1 MTWNCRKT
9 QRKVGN
15 KTRQIR
21 SWMLPTQ
28 LMSRSARFVSN
39 RGFHCY
45 CLVVFLTFKL
55 DCLLLKNINSKARAS
70 PDCNQT
76 LTSLSISFSLFFYTK
91 MRQIL
96 CVPEEKGWSKQIY
109 LLYHTVLHFSLFRFS
124 FFVFH
129 FALIIEDVAIM
140 PSTKERC

>member
-1 MTWNCRKT
+1 
-9 QRKVGN
+9 
-15 KTRQIR
+15 
-21 SWMLPTQ
+21 MLPTQ

-76 LTSLSISFSLFFYTK
+76 LTSLCPIQAYKFVHFVFSFFLYKNAANTL
-91 MRQIL
+91 R
-96 CVPEEKGWSKQIY
+96 PEEKSWSKQIY

-129 FALIIEDVAIM
+129 FALIFEDVTIM